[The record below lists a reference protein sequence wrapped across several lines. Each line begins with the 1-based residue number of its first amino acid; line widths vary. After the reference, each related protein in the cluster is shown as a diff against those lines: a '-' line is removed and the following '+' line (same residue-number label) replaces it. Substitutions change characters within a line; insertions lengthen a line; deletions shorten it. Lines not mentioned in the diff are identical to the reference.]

1 MRNIIGLVRF
11 FSLVIFDIC
20 NVSLLYVLLLAGL
33 NLSLTQSPDDST
45 IQNFVEDYVNEYVG
59 KYAVLMFIIC
69 IDQVDIL

>member
-1 MRNIIGLVRF
+1 MLLTSSAF
-11 FSLVIFDIC
+11 FSLIIFDIS

-33 NLSLTQSPDDST
+33 NLSSTQSPDDRT